1 MKALWL
7 ENKKLRFRND
17 LPVPEPS
24 PGEALVKIRAAG
36 ICGTDLE
43 LVKGYYPF
51 TGIPG
56 HEFIGVVMKAPDDPK
71 FEGKRVVGDINISCG
86 QCRECMAGRSPHCE
100 HRSVLGIRN
109 QNGAF
114 AQFICL
120 PIKNLFTV
128 PSSIPDEAAVFVEPV
143 AAAIRILEQVSIRPS
158 NRVLVLGAGRLGQL
172 EAQVLSSPDATSK
185 WLPGTQGSAPL

>member
-56 HEFIGVVMKAPDDPK
+56 HEFIGVVMKAPDDPD
-71 FEGKRVVGDINISCG
+71 FEGKRVVGDITISPADN
-86 QCRECMAGRSPHCE
+86 AG
-100 HRSVLGIRN
+100 N
-109 QNGAF
+109 AW
-114 AQFICL
+114 
-120 PIKNLFTV
+120 
-128 PSSIPDEAAVFVEPV
+128 
-143 AAAIRILEQVSIRPS
+143 LEDPLTVSIDPFW
-158 NRVLVLGAGRLGQL
+158 VFEIKMGH
-172 EAQVLSSPDATSK
+172 
-185 WLPGTQGSAPL
+185 LPNSFVYQ